1 MAKLLYL
8 GIKNERVLLYCSRF
22 SVTLATNMDTLSH
35 FRTIEELVRV
45 LDREKVLFRDMF
57 ERRKSL
63 AYRTDFALEVV
74 DYKRERIQYL
84 IDHGV
89 IHENGDF
96 IEMEDVYVQFFEE
109 VLEMNEEI
117 SVASVREHI
126 DALKENIGYYLEET
140 NEFRKAQYQGNVRKM
155 LRRIG
160 LRTLKNVIDLKRN
173 VDTAY
178 KQEPNYKIKKVR
190 LKNLDEK
197 RRGIQQ
203 LISECEKMMDTE
215 VVFFKM
221 AADPEMQRTK
231 MDVRNDFT
239 EADHNLLEIE
249 HQIIDYINQIE
260 QQSLLLK
267 KIRRLKYL
275 KDQLTW
281 REDTNVARVL
291 SDKHPL
297 WMEKRPYNRIFLSV
311 DMLRSN
317 EDAYAVIRKIAGKTN
332 VQRLARTEAEPLDEA
347 FMNEHLEEVN
357 SVNTTELWNA
367 FKAQGQHLFAFVCSY
382 AYHQPRTLSD
392 HVILFCQLATQH
404 SDELRITDRYE
415 TFENI
420 EYALIYAS

>member
-1 MAKLLYL
+1 MEIL
-8 GIKNERVLLYCSRF
+8 
-22 SVTLATNMDTLSH
+22 TH
-35 FRTIEELVRV
+35 FRTIEELVKM
-45 LDREKVLFRDMF
+45 LDREKVLLCDMF

-63 AYRTDFALEVV
+63 AYRTEFALEIV
-74 DYKRERIQYL
+74 DYNRERIQYL
-84 IDHGV
+84 IEHGV

-96 IEMEDVYVQFFEE
+96 LEMDDVYVQFFED
-109 VLEMNEEI
+109 VLDLNEEI
-117 SVASVREHI
+117 SVASVKEHI
-126 DALKENIGYYLEET
+126 DALNENIGYYLEEE
-140 NEFRKAQYQGNVRKM
+140 NEHRKAQYKANVRKM

-160 LRTLKNVIDLKRN
+160 LRTLKNVIDLKRK
-173 VDTAY
+173 VDVAY
-178 KQEPNYKIKKVR
+178 KQEPNYKIKKSR
-190 LKNLDEK
+190 LENLDEK
-197 RRGIQQ
+197 RKGIKQ
-203 LISECEKMMDTE
+203 LIAECEKMMDGE

-221 AADPEMQRTK
+221 AADPEMQRTT

-281 REDTNVARVL
+281 REDTDVVRILNG
-291 SDKHPL
+291 DNPL

-311 DMLRSN
+311 EMLRSS
-317 EDAYAVIRKIAGKTN
+317 EEAHAMIRKIAGKN
-332 VQRLARTEAEPLDEA
+332 DVRRLARTEAEPLDEA
-347 FMNEHLEEVN
+347 FINDNVEEVN

-367 FKAQGQHLFAFVCSY
+367 FKAQGQHLFSFIRNY
-382 AYHQPRTLSD
+382 NYRLPLTLAD
-392 HVILFCQLATQH
+392 HIILYCQIATLH
-404 SDELRITDRYE
+404 SDELRITDNYE

>member
-1 MAKLLYL
+1 M
-8 GIKNERVLLYCSRF
+8 
-22 SVTLATNMDTLSH
+22 
-35 FRTIEELVRV
+35 
-45 LDREKVLFRDMF
+45 
-57 ERRKSL
+57 
-63 AYRTDFALEVV
+63 EVV

-84 IDHGV
+84 IEHGV

-96 IEMEDVYVQFFEE
+96 LEMEDVYVQFFEE

-140 NEFRKAQYQGNVRKM
+140 NEHRKAQYQGNVRKM

-173 VDTAY
+173 VDVAY
-178 KQEPNYKIKKVR
+178 KQEPNYKIKKAR
-190 LKNLDEK
+190 LENLDEK
-197 RRGIQQ
+197 RKGIKQ
-203 LISECEKMMDTE
+203 LMVECEKMMDTE

-221 AADPEMQRTK
+221 ATDPEMQRTV

-239 EADHNLLEIE
+239 ETDHNLLEIE

-260 QQSLLLK
+260 QQSVLLK

-281 REDTNVARVL
+281 REDTNVVRIL
-291 SDKHPL
+291 GDDNPL
-297 WMEKRPYNRIFLSV
+297 WMEKRPYNRIFLSIE
-311 DMLRSN
+311 MLRSN
-317 EDAYAVIRKIAGKTN
+317 EEAYALIRKIAGKTQ
-332 VQRLARTEAEPLDEA
+332 VRRLSRTEADPLDES
-347 FMNEHLEEVN
+347 FMNEHIEEVA

-367 FKAQGQHLFAFVCSY
+367 FKAQGQHLFAFIRNY

-392 HVILFCQLATQH
+392 HIILYCQMATQH
-404 SDELRITDRYE
+404 SDELRMTDVYE
-415 TFENI
+415 RFENI

>member
-1 MAKLLYL
+1 MEIL
-8 GIKNERVLLYCSRF
+8 
-22 SVTLATNMDTLSH
+22 TH
-35 FRTIEELVRV
+35 FRTIEELVKM
-45 LDREKVLFRDMF
+45 LDREKVLLCDMF

-63 AYRTDFALEVV
+63 AYRTEFALEIV
-74 DYKRERIQYL
+74 DYNRERIQYL
-84 IDHGV
+84 IEHGV

-96 IEMEDVYVQFFEE
+96 LEMDDVYVQFFED
-109 VLEMNEEI
+109 VLDLNEEI
-117 SVASVREHI
+117 SVASVKEHI
-126 DALKENIGYYLEET
+126 DALNENIGYYLEEE
-140 NEFRKAQYQGNVRKM
+140 NEHRKAQYKANVRKM

-160 LRTLKNVIDLKRN
+160 LRTLKNVIDLKRK
-173 VDTAY
+173 VDVAY
-178 KQEPNYKIKKVR
+178 KQEPNYKIKKTR
-190 LKNLDEK
+190 LENLDEK
-197 RRGIQQ
+197 RKGIKQ
-203 LISECEKMMDTE
+203 LIAECEKMMDGE

-221 AADPEMQRTK
+221 AADPEMQRTT

-281 REDTNVARVL
+281 REDTDVVRILNG
-291 SDKHPL
+291 DNPL

-311 DMLRSN
+311 EMLRSS
-317 EDAYAVIRKIAGKTN
+317 EEAHAMIRKIAGKN
-332 VQRLARTEAEPLDEA
+332 DVRRLARTEAEPLDEA
-347 FMNEHLEEVN
+347 FINDNVEEVN

-367 FKAQGQHLFAFVCSY
+367 FKAQGQHLFSFIRNY
-382 AYHQPRTLSD
+382 NYRLPLTLAD
-392 HVILFCQLATQH
+392 HIILYCQIATLH
-404 SDELRITDRYE
+404 SDELRITDNYE